1 LIELALDI
9 NIALVLLS
17 NLILSGLQEFLDV
30 LREEIRLESID
41 DIEEE
46 LSVQVFDG
54 TIIHIDI
61 WEILLQKFMLSCFPC

>member
-1 LIELALDI
+1 LIELALNI